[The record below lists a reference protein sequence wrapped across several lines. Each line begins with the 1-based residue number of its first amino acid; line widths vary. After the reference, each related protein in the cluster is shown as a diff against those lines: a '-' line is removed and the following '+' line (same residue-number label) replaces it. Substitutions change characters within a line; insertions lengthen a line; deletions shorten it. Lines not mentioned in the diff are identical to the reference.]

1 MTREVFIVR
10 NVSTADIEIQD
21 LGLIIISDASLDLG
35 NYDQAI
41 LSDDLNFYLESGDLI
56 RYIDGSSV
64 SYDKAYEAPYQL
76 ADYPSYS
83 YVDGSLN
90 IKVNQTLF
98 DSSILSLTN
107 GQASQDASI
116 LLRLK
121 EASLGPSFTWSAGLL
136 DVSAGSSGVSK
147 SYVDGSLAQR
157 DSSIQWLVN
166 NTYTKT
172 YIDGSLNLKVNRTLF
187 DSSILSLTNWQVSQD
202 ASLLLR
208 PTFTYV
214 DGSLNVKVNQSL
226 FDSSILSLTNKNIS
240 QDSSIVSIRNTD
252 LSQDSSII
260 ALRTKDTNIDTSL
273 NTIWTKVG
281 YIDISL
287 NNLGIKNSAQDA
299 SIVRID
305 GSINI
310 IFAKNIAQD
319 SSIVALRA
327 KDASQDVSINGIW
340 TKLGSVDTSLLN
352 LGIKDANQDVSINA
366 LRIYTDGS
374 LNNRVRITGD
384 TMTGNLTVPGLK
396 VTFDVS
402 IGRKLH
408 IDPCTFASPVN
419 GDLWV
424 EPSTYNLM
432 YKHPITTF
440 DGSSYD
446 LTDRLLRTDN
456 DWSSFPDS
464 STLDE
469 GDRILI
475 EDAQDGYKKKRIS
488 ASAFAQSIG
497 ALNYAS
503 YAESLGVS
511 STTSGTLQTKLTMV
525 TDASATAD
533 VYRIGWSFQLA
544 NSGSNKY
551 TNYSIEID
559 SSVIESDTIRVG
571 SSESYWQVA
580 GFQHLG
586 LSAGSHNVY
595 IKYSAG
601 SNTARIKYARL
612 EFSTALAK

>member
-1 MTREVFIVR
+1 MAREVFIIR
-10 NVSTADIEIQD
+10 NVSTNRIEIKD
-21 LGLIIISDASLDLG
+21 FGLIIPPDVSIDLG
-35 NYDQAI
+35 NYDHAI
-41 LSDDLNFYLESGDLI
+41 LSDDLNFYLENGDLI

-121 EASLGPSFTWSAGLL
+121 EASLGPSFTWSAGFL

-252 LSQDSSII
+252 LS
-260 ALRTKDTNIDTSL
+260 
-273 NTIWTKVG
+273 
-281 YIDISL
+281 
-287 NNLGIKNSAQDA
+287 
-299 SIVRID
+299 
-305 GSINI
+305 
-310 IFAKNIAQD
+310 QD

-559 SSVIESDTIRVG
+559 SSVIEYDTIRVG
-571 SSESYWQVA
+571 NSESYWQVA

>member
-1 MTREVFIVR
+1 MPVSIIESFQLGTNLPLDARYVVDSIYDVSLYWFPGMQVFQ
-10 NVSTADIEIQD
+10 T
-21 LGLIIISDASLDLG
+21 SDSQLYW
-35 NYDQAI
+35 YDGTVW
-41 LSDDLNFYLESGDLI
+41 SPVVDTSSGEWKD
-56 RYIDGSSV
+56 
-64 SYDKAYEAPYQL
+64 
-76 ADYPSYS
+76 
-83 YVDGSLN
+83 YVDGSL
-90 IKVNQTLF
+90 
-98 DSSILSLTN
+98 
-107 GQASQDASI
+107 SQ
-116 LLRLK
+116 R
-121 EASLGPSFTWSAGLL
+121 
-136 DVSAGSSGVSK
+136 DVSIA
-147 SYVDGSLAQR
+147 Y
-157 DSSIQWLVN
+157 
-166 NTYTKT
+166 
-172 YIDGSLNLKVNRTLF
+172 LK
-187 DSSILSLTNWQVSQD
+187 NW
-202 ASLLLR
+202 
-208 PTFTYV
+208 
-214 DGSLNVKVNQSL
+214 
-226 FDSSILSLTNKNIS
+226 NIS
-240 QDSSIVSIRNTD
+240 QDSSILRIDGSLNVIFAKD
-252 LSQDSSII
+252 LS
-260 ALRTKDTNIDTSL
+260 
-273 NTIWTKVG
+273 
-281 YIDISL
+281 
-287 NNLGIKNSAQDA
+287 QDA

-305 GSINI
+305 GSINA
-310 IFAKNIAQD
+310 IFSKDLSQD
-319 SSIVALRA
+319 ASIVALRA

-464 STLDE
+464 STLNE